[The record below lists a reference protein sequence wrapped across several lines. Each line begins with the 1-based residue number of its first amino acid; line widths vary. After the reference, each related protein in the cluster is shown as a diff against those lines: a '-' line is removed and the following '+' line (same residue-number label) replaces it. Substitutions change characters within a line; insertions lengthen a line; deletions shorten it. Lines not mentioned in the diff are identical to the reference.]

1 MTAFGAAPEEGGLD
15 ALLESSPDLDVHTS
29 AAAETAFL
37 LGLLAAVSAPFSV
50 MHAVALVSGAAGF
63 LLGLV
68 GVARASRPNL
78 AGTALSPFGLGLAVV
93 ALLTVGLRYLGLD
106 TAYGDDALPTL
117 RSWLEA
123 VNATLPRP

>member
-1 MTAFGAAPEEGGLD
+1 MAVFGAAPEEGGLD
-15 ALLESSPDLDVHTS
+15 ALFESSPDLGVHTS

-50 MHAVALVSGAAGF
+50 MHAVALGTGAAAF

-68 GVARASRPNL
+68 GLVRVSRPNV
-78 AGTALSPFGLGLAVV
+78 AGTALSPFGLGFAVV

-123 VNATLPRP
+123 LNEALPRP